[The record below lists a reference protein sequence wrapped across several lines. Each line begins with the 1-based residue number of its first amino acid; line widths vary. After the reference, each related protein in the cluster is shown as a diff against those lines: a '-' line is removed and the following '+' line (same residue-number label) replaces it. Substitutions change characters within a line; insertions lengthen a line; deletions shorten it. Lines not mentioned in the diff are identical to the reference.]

1 LALGFFFFFFFFFS
15 LKRRKTI
22 SRGKSEL
29 CLFEN
34 RAGAVGWEADREL
47 STRNKGMKKSC
58 WWPEKKLTLLQK
70 GNRRSTSERDRGEG
84 VLGPGVGTKYD
95 VLFKEIF

>member
-1 LALGFFFFFFFFFS
+1 
-15 LKRRKTI
+15 
-22 SRGKSEL
+22 
-29 CLFEN
+29 
-34 RAGAVGWEADREL
+34 
-47 STRNKGMKKSC
+47 MKKSC